1 MTLKHTPGPWLMAA
15 PKDYDSD
22 GIGVMAKNKY
32 GVHYYVARAGY
43 MGSADPDYAEANARL
58 ISAAPDLLAA
68 LQNIL
73 DYERDSIP
81 DAGTYG
87 REVYDAARA
96 VISKATGE

>member
-1 MTLKHTPGPWLMAA
+1 MAS

-32 GVHYYVARAGY
+32 GVRYYVARAGY

-68 LQNIL
+68 LQDIADRANAPYGEYPNNLADRRLLELEGLARVAIL
-73 DYERDSIP
+73 
-81 DAGTYG
+81 
-87 REVYDAARA
+87 
-96 VISKATGE
+96 KATGE